1 MNVGKNIV
9 APIIGVLFFAIIL
22 ALIIRRKNKKHFN
35 RAVMQ
40 NLRYEEPVVL
50 NTAYELAS
58 GGNGTNE
65 ELYEEP
71 IENALYDLAYENPE
85 NMGVDNNNYDLAD

>member
-1 MNVGKNIV
+1 
-9 APIIGVLFFAIIL
+9 
-22 ALIIRRKNKKHFN
+22 
-35 RAVMQ
+35 MQ

-58 GGNGTNE
+58 EGNGVNE

-71 IENALYDLAYENPE
+71 IENALYDLAYENP
-85 NMGVDNNNYDLAD
+85 NGTGTGVDENNYDLAD